1 MKNFREILKSI
12 QVELTDEQFEQIKDE
27 MNENYVV
34 KNEYTRM
41 KDKFD
46 KSEQACKDIQSS
58 FDEFKKGFDGV
69 DVDELK
75 ARVDTLTND
84 LSTQK
89 DTYEKTI
96 KKMEL
101 DSTLEA
107 LAKANNC
114 KDFDLAKTQLDYDK
128 LMASKNQKEDAEAMF
143 NALKESK
150 PLLFETEEPKPQG
163 SGNVIG
169 GTQTEEEK
177 HEAALRSIMG
187 LD

>member
-46 KSEQACKDIQSS
+46 KSEQARKDIQSS

-75 ARVDTLTND
+75 AKVDTLTND

-150 PLLFETEEPKPQG
+150 PLLFETEESKPQG

-177 HEAALRSIMG
+177 HEAVLRSIMG

>member
-12 QVELTDEQFEQIKDE
+12 QVELTDEQYEQIKDE

-46 KSEQACKDIQSS
+46 KSEQARKDIQSS

-75 ARVDTLTND
+75 AKVDTLTND

-128 LMASKNQKEDAEAMF
+128 LMESKNQKEDAEAMF

-177 HEAALRSIMG
+177 HEAVLRSVMG

>member
-12 QVELTDEQFEQIKDE
+12 QVELTDEQYEQIKGELND
-27 MNENYVV
+27 NYVV
-34 KNEYTRM
+34 KNEYSRM

-46 KSEQACKDIQSS
+46 KSEQARKDIQSS

-75 ARVDTLTND
+75 AKVDTLTSD

-89 DTYEKTI
+89 ESYENTI

-107 LAKANNC
+107 LAKASNC
-114 KDFDLAKTQLDYDK
+114 KDFDLAKTQLDYEK
-128 LMASKNQKEDAEAMF
+128 LLTSKNQKEDAEAMF

-150 PLLFETEEPKPQG
+150 PLLFGEPESKPSGQ
-163 SGNVIG
+163 GNVIG
-169 GTQTEEEK
+169 GSSNEEEHK
-177 HEAALRSIMG
+177 AVFKSFF
-187 LD
+187 